1 MDIGHAS
8 LMEPDAAASAARLAA
23 HGAPDLLEAWMLEDG
38 TRLAWRAVRPQDAAL
53 IGQFIGSLSRQT
65 RFDRF
70 LGAAHAPTPALLA
83 QMAQVDFRHH
93 QAFIVTHTEDGE
105 ETMVADARFVADGD
119 AESADFAIVVDDRWQ
134 GRGLGQRM
142 LQALAEVAGRRG
154 LRWLRGDV
162 REENRRMLRLMKR
175 SGFFRSPHPEDEGM
189 VQGIKLL
196 LPPYPVRAFADTVP
210 LSDI

>member
-1 MDIGHAS
+1 MDIGHAPTD
-8 LMEPDAAASAARLAA
+8 LDTAPRAA
-23 HGAPDLLEAWMLEDG
+23 HHAHGGMHELLEAWMLEDG
-38 TRLAWRAVRPQDAAL
+38 TRLAWRPVRPQDAGL
-53 IGQFIGSLSRQT
+53 IGQFMASLSRQT

-70 LGAAHAPTPALLA
+70 LSAAQAPTPALLA

-93 QAFIVTHTEDGE
+93 QAFIVTHLQDDE
-105 ETMVADARFVADGD
+105 EVMVGDARFVADGD

-142 LQALAEVAGRRG
+142 LQALAEVASRRG

-162 REENRRMLRLMKR
+162 REENRRMLSLMKR
-175 SGFFRSPHPEDEGM
+175 SGFFRSPHPEEEGM